1 MSFENHSHFSRPVMI
16 YGGFGLFIKLLMFVV
31 FINAA
36 SAQPSSAPTSFADLA
51 DELLPTV
58 VNISSTQKIDER
70 PQMRRRQPMPFEF
83 PEGHPFEHF
92 FEDFFQH
99 QFPSI
104 PQQRMRPMTSLGSG
118 FIINQEKGLVITN
131 NHVIAAAD
139 EIQVTLHDDTVLPA
153 EVLGVD
159 EKTDI
164 ALLKVDLE
172 GEDVREAK
180 FGDSDSMR
188 VGDWVMAIGNPFGLG
203 GTVTAGIISA
213 RQRDIQSGPY
223 DDYLQTD
230 ASINRGNSG
239 GPMFNMNG
247 EVIGINTAIFSPTG
261 GSVGIGFAIP
271 SAMAQP
277 VIEQLDEYGR
287 TRRGWLGVKI
297 QDVTE
302 EIAENF
308 GLAKPGGAL
317 VAEVTPTGPAE
328 EAGIQS
334 GDIILAF
341 DNQPVREMRELPR
354 IVAETDID
362 KEVPLVIWRDGER
375 VNLTVQTGELEK
387 AEEQGLLAAHDSDN
401 PSAADLQGTYIPALG
416 LTVHP
421 LNDGLR
427 NMFSIDRSVNGLV
440 VTDIDLNG
448 EAARKG
454 VAVGDV
460 ILNIN
465 RKSASVATMRE
476 EVERAKEAG
485 RESILLLINHQG
497 SIQFVAV
504 RLAQEE
510 AETDEAE

>member
-1 MSFENHSHFSRPVMI
+1 MNFRTQSNVSRSVI
-16 YGGFGLFIKLLMFVV
+16 FFGGAGLFIKLIMFAAI
-31 FINAA
+31 INVAQ
-36 SAQPSSAPTSFADLA
+36 AQPATAPSSFADLA

-58 VNISSTQKIDER
+58 VNISSTQKMEEPR
-70 PQMRRRQPMPFEF
+70 RMPRRQQNPFQF
-83 PEGHPFEHF
+83 PEGHPFE
-92 FEDFFQH
+92 DFFDDFFHH
-99 QFPSI
+99 QFPPI

-118 FIINQEKGLVITN
+118 FVIDKEKGLVITN
-131 NHVIAAAD
+131 NHVIATAD

-153 EVLGVD
+153 EVLGSD

-164 ALLKVDLE
+164 ALLKVDLA
-172 GEDVREAK
+172 GEDVREAQ
-180 FGDSDSMR
+180 FGDSDAMR
-188 VGDWVMAIGNPFGLG
+188 VGDWVIAIGNPFGLG

-271 SAMAQP
+271 SQMAQP
-277 VIEQLDEYGR
+277 VIDQLNEYGR

-297 QDVTE
+297 QEVTD

-308 GLAKPGGAL
+308 GLAKAGGAL

-328 EAGIQS
+328 GAGIQS

-341 DNQPVREMRELPR
+341 NNKPIREMRELPR
-354 IVAETDID
+354 IVAETDIN
-362 KEVPLVIWRDGER
+362 KEVPIIVWRDGER
-375 VNLTVQTGELEK
+375 VTLTVETGELEK
-387 AEEQGLLAAHDSDN
+387 AEEEGLLAAHGGSNTPDMVDDSV
-401 PSAADLQGTYIPALG
+401 GMEFPAIG
-416 LTVHP
+416 LTVQP
-421 LNDGLR
+421 LSDSLR
-427 NMFSIDRSVNGLV
+427 DQYAIDAAVSGLV
-440 VTDIDLNG
+440 VTDLNLNG
-448 EAARKG
+448 QAARKG
-454 VAVGDV
+454 ISRGDV
-460 ILNIN
+460 IINVN
-465 RKSASVATMRE
+465 RKDASLDTMRDE
-476 EVERAKEAG
+476 IDNAKQAG

-504 RLAQEE
+504 RLEADETEE
-510 AETDEAE
+510 E